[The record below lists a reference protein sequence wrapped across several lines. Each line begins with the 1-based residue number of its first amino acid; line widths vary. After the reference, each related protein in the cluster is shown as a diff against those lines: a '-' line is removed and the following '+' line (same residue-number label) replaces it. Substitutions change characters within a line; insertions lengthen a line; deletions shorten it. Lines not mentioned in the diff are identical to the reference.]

1 MIINGEI
8 VEFRW
13 ERRERNRFSK
23 EEELE
28 TYSKE
33 MRRIMKKD
41 KKKMKFRRPKQEEV
55 NNE

>member
-1 MIINGEI
+1 MIIDGEI
-8 VEFRW
+8 VEFKW

-33 MRRIMKKD
+33 MRRMMNKN
-41 KKKMKFRRPKQEEV
+41 KKKNKIRRIKQEE
-55 NNE
+55 NDG